1 MACVCADTVLCQL
14 LLDIKTPRPE
24 ILGARAG
31 HLFIGQP
38 YVKGK
43 DPEAGQK
50 LCLRDIILTNQ
61 WACDHMV
68 QGSNMRCQ
76 NCKILMTY
84 NTAISERMVL
94 ETLEDHA

>member
-24 ILGARAG
+24 MLGARAG

-43 DPEAGQK
+43 DPEAGQNY
-50 LCLRDIILTNQ
+50 CLRDIIQTNQ
-61 WACDHMV
+61 PACDRTA
-68 QGSNMRCQ
+68 QGSNMRCL

-84 NTAISERMVL
+84 NPAISKWMVL
-94 ETLEDHA
+94 DTLEDHA

>member
-1 MACVCADTVLCQL
+1 MACVYADTVLCQL
-14 LLDIKTPRPE
+14 LLDIKTPRPAM
-24 ILGARAG
+24 LGAPAG

-50 LCLRDIILTNQ
+50 LCLRDIIQTNQ
-61 WACDHMV
+61 WVCDRTA

-84 NTAISERMVL
+84 NPAISERMVL